1 MKIWLH
7 VLLKLAG
14 VLAIGLV
21 LGLITGRVALCLLIA
36 LLAYTVHRIWKLH
49 RLVEWLRRRNYAD
62 PPSLG
67 GMWDEIVTE
76 VMRLNRRKRFHKQR
90 LLAMLHEV
98 RDSTAALPD
107 GVVLL
112 NTRGEIVRFNRMAA
126 ELLDLHGRKDIGI
139 RIDNLLRQP
148 EFLKYLGGS
157 DFSAPKVLQ
166 TSAAPET
173 WLSLHVL
180 PYGEGQRVLLIR
192 NVTRQVRLEAMRKD
206 FVANASHELRS
217 PLTVITGYLETLA
230 SDEGVNAQFGAPIA
244 EMRRQA
250 DRMAAIIGDLL
261 VLSRLEAKEGE
272 VEGAAVDVAAML
284 ALLRKDALARPVR
297 PADITLRVDSGS
309 RLLGDDIELHSAF
322 ANLLDNAVKYTP
334 AEGKVAMR
342 WWTDEAGAHFSVS
355 DTGPGIPAES
365 IPRLTERFY
374 RVDTGRSRASG
385 GSGLGL
391 AIVKHVLQR
400 HGGQLD
406 ITSVEGRGSTFT
418 CHFPRRRVAPPV
430 AGSNTAR

>member
-1 MKIWLH
+1 MKIWLQ
-7 VLLKLAG
+7 VVLKLAG
-14 VLAIGLV
+14 VLAVGLV
-21 LGLITGRVALCLLIA
+21 FGLITGRIALCLLIA
-36 LLAYTVHRIWKLH
+36 LLVYTVHRIWKLH
-49 RLVEWLRRRNYAD
+49 RLVAWLRQHDYTD
-62 PPSLG
+62 PPHLG

-90 LLAMLHEV
+90 LLSVLHEV

-148 EFLKYLGGS
+148 EFLRYLAGS
-157 DFSAPKVLQ
+157 DFTLPKVLQ
-166 TSAAPET
+166 TSMAPET

-180 PYGEGQRVLLIR
+180 PYGEGQRVLLVR

-230 SDEGVNAQFGAPIA
+230 GDDGVNGQFAAPIA

-272 VEGAAVDVAAML
+272 VEGEAVDVAAML

-297 PADITLRVDSGS
+297 PADITLTIDSGS
-309 RLLGDDIELHSAF
+309 GLLGDDIELHSAF

-334 AEGKVAMR
+334 VEGKVAMR
-342 WWTDEAGAHFSVS
+342 WWTDEAGAHLSVT
-355 DTGPGIPAES
+355 DTGPGIAAEA

-406 ITSVEGRGSTFT
+406 IASVEGRGSTFT
-418 CHFPRRRVAPPV
+418 CHFPRRRIAPPV
-430 AGSNTAR
+430 AASNTAR

>member
-1 MKIWLH
+1 LKIWLL
-7 VLLKLAG
+7 VFLKLAG
-14 VLAIGLV
+14 VLALGLV
-21 LGLITGRVALCLLIA
+21 FGLFTGEIALCLLIA
-36 LLAYTVHRIWKLH
+36 LLAYTAHRIWKLH
-49 RLVEWLRRRNYAD
+49 RLVAWLRARNYSD

-76 VMRLNRRKRFHKQR
+76 VLRLNRRKRFHKRR
-90 LLAMLHEV
+90 LVAMLHEV

-112 NTRGEIVRFNRMAA
+112 NARGEIVRFNRMAA
-126 ELLDLHGRKDIGI
+126 QMLDLHGRKDIGI

-148 EFLKYLGGS
+148 EFVKYLAGS
-157 DFSAPKVLQ
+157 DFSSPKVLQ
-166 TSAAPET
+166 TGTAPES

-192 NVTRQVRLEAMRKD
+192 DVTRHVRLEAMRKD

-230 SDEGVNAQFGAPIA
+230 GNEQVNAQFAAPID

-272 VEGAAVDVAAML
+272 VEGEEVDVAAML
-284 ALLRKDALARPVR
+284 ALLRKEAIARPVR
-297 PADITLRVDSGS
+297 PASVTLAIDSDSG
-309 RLLGDDIELHSAF
+309 LWGDDIELHSAF

-334 AEGKVAMR
+334 PEGSVAMR
-342 WWTDEAGAHFSVS
+342 WWTDEAGAHFSVT
-355 DTGPGIPAES
+355 DTGPGIPAEA

-374 RVDTGRSRASG
+374 RVDIGRSRATG

-400 HGGQLD
+400 HGGHLD
-406 ITSVEGRGSTFT
+406 VASVEGRGSTFT
-418 CHFPRRRVAPPV
+418 CHFPLRRIARPV